1 MTGIIHLF
9 WSVATGHGPAGA
21 VLGWLALCG
30 AADVAATVLTW
41 LTDRV
46 ASLTWAIRMH
56 RDEPPP
62 VTPPDRGHSETR
74 DGAGDLAPER
84 D

>member
-9 WSVATGHGPAGA
+9 WSVAVGHGPAGA
-21 VLGWLALCG
+21 LLGWLALCG

-41 LTDRV
+41 LTDRA
-46 ASLTWAIRMH
+46 ASLTWAIRTH
-56 RDEPPP
+56 RDDPAPAQPLARAHREA
-62 VTPPDRGHSETR
+62 R